1 MLVAVGLGRGGAVA
15 GSLVL
20 AFYLNGGIQLD
31 VGYSVG
37 SQLSGADV
45 PCALILIVLS
55 ALYFLDAVLGYFV
68 QEGILVSSDV
78 QVAGAVGSRLG
89 IPGDEVDVSLR
100 EQVSNLLV
108 ELQGVAEVQS
118 ALALSVEGEP
128 SILVRAEVQGNFLSI
143 VGELYSAVLVSLE
156 GVLVFYDTG
165 LVVVLYTVGQSEVDT
180 SLVLLVLSLVLA
192 GAQVQ
197 RPATSS
203 SLVLSLSLVLI
214 STQ

>member
-128 SILVRAEVQGNFLSI
+128 SILVLAEVQGNFLSI
-143 VGELYSAVLVSLE
+143 VGELYSAVFVSVDGSLVIDF
-156 GVLVFYDTG
+156 G
-165 LVVVLYTVGQSEVDT
+165 VVVILVAVGQSEVNT
-180 SLVLLVLSLVLA
+180 AACALGIIFSGALA
-192 GAQVQ
+192 GAQESI
-197 RPATSS
+197 RYD
-203 SLVLSLSLVLI
+203 
-214 STQ
+214 